1 MPLSYEEFI
10 AKSRVLHQ
18 ELFLHENCKKMKYL
32 NDEEVENYIKKC
44 IASSYTT
51 DRLVEAGFLPSTQT
65 PYEMFCQNEQK
76 YLHSITIGDISSDVY
91 GEIDYDYEFV
101 KLLPLKLKKCFIEI
115 YFDQRSERKING
127 KTLTWG
133 SFDNLFQYLETFED
147 YDEFLK
153 ALAHMEMRGKLLVN
167 NHVLLKET
175 VGEELFNEVTAN
187 LERIIDNTN
196 AKKDIEK
203 QERITKDEKLKQEKE
218 AKDKMYNENREL
230 YYETYGM
237 PIIELN
243 TELKQFA
250 KNVKDIGDKTH
261 KLINEYNT
269 LVKAEMK
276 QFIKKV
282 RNGETPDIVE
292 YDNKLLQIKNKRK
305 NSLNVLNE
313 ELNVLKIHCEKFMKY
328 QTKNTNDITNLI
340 GEFSKITENLFS
352 SIDTSEY
359 EEKEQPIQP
368 IE

>member
-1 MPLSYEEFI
+1 MPLTYEEFI

-18 ELFLHENCKKMKYL
+18 ELFLHTNCKKMKYL
-32 NDEEVENYIKKC
+32 NDEEVEKYIKKD

-51 DRLVEAGFLPSTQT
+51 DRLVEAGFLPNTQT

-76 YLHSITIGDISSDVY
+76 YLHSIAIGDISSDVY

-101 KLLPLKLKKCFIEI
+101 KSLPLKIKKCFIEI
-115 YFDQRSERKING
+115 YFDQHSERKING
-127 KTLTWG
+127 KSLTWD
-133 SFDNLFQYLETFED
+133 SFGDLFQYLETFED
-147 YDEFLK
+147 YDKFLK
-153 ALAHMEMRGKLLVN
+153 ALNQMENRGKMLN
-167 NHVLLKET
+167 NHAQLKDT

-187 LERIIDNTN
+187 LEQIIDNTN
-196 AKKDIEK
+196 AKKEIEK
-203 QERITKDEKLKQEKE
+203 QKRIAKDDKLKQEKE

-250 KNVKDIGDKTH
+250 KNVKDIGDKTR
-261 KLINEYNT
+261 KLIDEYNT

-276 QFIKKV
+276 QFIGKV

-292 YDNKLLQIKNKRK
+292 YDNKLLQIKNERK
-305 NSLNVLNE
+305 NNLNALNE

-328 QTKNTNDITNLI
+328 QTKNTNNITNLI

>member
-1 MPLSYEEFI
+1 MPLTYEEFI

-76 YLHSITIGDISSDVY
+76 YLHSISIGYISSDVY
-91 GEIDYDYEFV
+91 NEIDYDYDFV
-101 KLLPLKLKKCFIEI
+101 KTLPLKIKKCFIEV
-115 YFDQRSERKING
+115 YFDQRHSRKLNG
-127 KTLTWG
+127 KGLTHE
-133 SFDNLFQYLETFED
+133 SFKYLFQYLETFED
-147 YDEFLK
+147 YIEFLN
-153 ALAHMEMRGKLLVN
+153 ALGQMEIRGKDFN
-167 NHVLLKET
+167 NHTMLKET
-175 VGEELFNEVTAN
+175 VGDELFNEVTTN
-187 LERIIDNTN
+187 LEQIINIAN
-196 AKKDIEK
+196 AENEIEK
-203 QERITKDEKLKQEKE
+203 QKHLAEQEKIKQKKE

-243 TELKQFA
+243 AELKQLT

-261 KLINEYNT
+261 KLINEYNI

-292 YDNKLLQIKNKRK
+292 YDNKLLQMKNERK
-305 NSLNVLNE
+305 NNLNALNE

-340 GEFSKITENLFS
+340 GEFSKITENLFF